1 MTEFDTDDR
10 PTSVN
15 PGRASR
21 RLSSRDD
28 TDLQYQRISLELMHD
43 PDILNMMRKSYSLE
57 DVGQLP
63 DHAEE
68 DEVGGISELW
78 GEYITWGGG
87 GGERFCS
94 ATIIGNSYWVVEKYT
109 DLPGCSG
116 ASVGSP
122 LTKAFHWGRL

>member
-1 MTEFDTDDR
+1 MTEFDTDDH
-10 PTSVN
+10 PSGVT

-43 PDILNMMRKSYSLE
+43 PDIMNMMRKSYSLE

-68 DEVGGISELW
+68 EEEVGGISGLR
-78 GEYITWGGG
+78 GENI
-87 GGERFCS
+87 
-94 ATIIGNSYWVVEKYT
+94 
-109 DLPGCSG
+109 
-116 ASVGSP
+116 
-122 LTKAFHWGRL
+122 